1 MQGIIL
7 QIVGLLIIIT
17 LIILFFS
24 KPNVDNVETK
34 TYAKLIGLNCLFVI
48 IGITTYLIARL
59 TSNLNLIGIFQK
71 IYMSILTL
79 LNLYSMYYCL
89 FVYDKEKRFIKLKK
103 ILFIITIIAI
113 LGILFLPL
121 NVIYKGDLLDGTGL
135 SYNVAIVHTIL
146 RFSFFI
152 IITIYRV
159 IKKYSIKKI
168 IPYIILIILYLV
180 GFIVRSYYKELIF
193 EGFFYSYILFIM
205 YNTIENPDVKM
216 AKELAF
222 QKELALEASNKTLN
236 LICDIE
242 NNLKSIVEDLKLFG
256 NLKVNEKNVEEL
268 NKSLSSFQNRA
279 IKLSNK
285 ISDIINL
292 AMLKS
297 QDDTEEHNYKTN
309 DMIKKLQELIKT
321 EEKDLKIN
329 VKVGDDFPVELY
341 GLETEV
347 IKANLYFLKLISSL
361 NLKKEINLIIN
372 NIQVGRFLK
381 IRFNY
386 EITDKNIFNY
396 IFENIQTHE
405 LKFKNINNIN
415 YEIILNL
422 LEKINGKIIIIKNND
437 KVNLIL
443 CINQRLVSEYDALS
457 EKEENKNI
465 KVKYH
470 DYSNKRVLI
479 LDDNKLNIKDMKI
492 LFKPY
497 KIENLYV
504 NKINEMGN
512 ILSLNETFDLILID
526 SSYFKSDFDI
536 INYIREKAK
545 YKVIVIIMINDDEE
559 TIIDKYIKNG
569 YDDYIIK
576 PVNKKNL
583 NKLLNKYFI
592 K

>member
-34 TYAKLIGLNCLFVI
+34 TYAKLIGLNFLFVI

-121 NVIYKGDLLDGTGL
+121 TVIYKGDLLDGTGL
-135 SYNVAIVHTIL
+135 SYNVAIGHTIL
-146 RFSFFI
+146 SFSFFI
-152 IITIYRV
+152 IITIYLV

>member
-7 QIVGLLIIIT
+7 QIVGLLIITT

-34 TYAKLIGLNCLFVI
+34 TYAKLIGLNFLFVI
-48 IGITTYLIARL
+48 VGIITYFIARL
-59 TSNLNLIGIFQK
+59 TNDFSLIGIFQK

-89 FVYDKEKRFIKLKK
+89 FVYDKEEKYINLKK
-103 ILFIITIIAI
+103 ILFIITVIAI

-135 SYNVAIVHTIL
+135 SYNVAIGHTIL
-146 RFSFFI
+146 SFSFFI
-152 IITIYRV
+152 IITIYLV

-236 LICDIE
+236 LICNIE

-256 NLKVNEKNVEEL
+256 NMKVNENNVEEL

-279 IKLSNK
+279 IKLSNE

-297 QDDTEEHNYKTN
+297 QNDTEEYNYKTN

-321 EEKDLKIN
+321 EEKDIKIN
-329 VKVGDDFPVELY
+329 VKVSDDFKVELY

-422 LEKINGKIIIIKNND
+422 LEKINGKIIIIKNGD
-437 KVNLIL
+437 KANLIL
-443 CINQRLVSEYDALS
+443 CINQRLVSEYDILN

-465 KVKYH
+465 RVKYH

-479 LDDNKLNIKDMKI
+479 LADNNLNIKDMKI

-536 INYIREKAK
+536 VNYIREKAK

>member
-34 TYAKLIGLNCLFVI
+34 TYAKLIGLNFLFVI

-135 SYNVAIVHTIL
+135 SYNVAIGHTIL
-146 RFSFFI
+146 SFSFFI
-152 IITIYRV
+152 IITIYLV

-222 QKELALEASNKTLN
+222 QKELAFEASNKTLN